1 MYARAMTIPSVPIPG
16 LEEAIQKRNEAASS
30 PTGAPKV
37 QPAAVPWLIGAMVG
51 AVAGLEVCATA
62 APDPNVQLGCR
73 IGAVVLVGVLGIV
86 SPGWRS
92 IPK

>member
-1 MYARAMTIPSVPIPG
+1 MTIPTVPVEG

-37 QPAAVPWLIGAMVG
+37 RPSVVPWLIGGMVG
-51 AVAGLEVCATA
+51 AVAGLEVCAIA

-73 IGAVVLVGVLGIV
+73 IGAVALAGMLGIV

-92 IPK
+92 LPK